1 MKEFWKNLKNWQK
14 WGIIG
19 GVLTVIIIVAVAVLV
34 ILNSEP
40 NVKINF
46 DQNVSIPG
54 GEIKKIRQ
62 KLAKVISNNTENF
75 SSKIEYVGNARDY
88 QESLGSENNMASFI
102 VNFDAISESY
112 AVEITWPVIDE
123 NIPNINIS
131 CALLNG
137 KYPETPCETE
147 INSSKDIFGYL
158 PYTGKLDSGEEYNI
172 VVGYDNGKMYLS
184 IQVNSCGDTTIL
196 NEALLAARKWI
207 SSINFN
213 PDDYLLYVPGDIC
226 DTELILDTFPYI
238 QANHVKTNDKNVN
251 QFLPYFIPEAYNVY
265 PVVDEKNN
273 VTSIRARVPGC
284 FEYQMEPGKT
294 FVKEYLNSKG
304 INYQITFEEC

>member
-172 VVGYDNGKMYLS
+172 VVGYDNGKMYL
-184 IQVNSCGDTTIL
+184 V
-196 NEALLAARKWI
+196 
-207 SSINFN
+207 
-213 PDDYLLYVPGDIC
+213 
-226 DTELILDTFPYI
+226 
-238 QANHVKTNDKNVN
+238 
-251 QFLPYFIPEAYNVY
+251 
-265 PVVDEKNN
+265 
-273 VTSIRARVPGC
+273 
-284 FEYQMEPGKT
+284 
-294 FVKEYLNSKG
+294 
-304 INYQITFEEC
+304 